1 MSKWKKPTL
10 TNIHPTPLMDKCDQC
25 GKSFDWR
32 YGGLVNGNK
41 KNFCGH
47 ECFDNYRFEQKRL
60 SDEFELL

>member
-10 TNIHPTPLMDKCDQC
+10 TNIHPTPLMENCDHC